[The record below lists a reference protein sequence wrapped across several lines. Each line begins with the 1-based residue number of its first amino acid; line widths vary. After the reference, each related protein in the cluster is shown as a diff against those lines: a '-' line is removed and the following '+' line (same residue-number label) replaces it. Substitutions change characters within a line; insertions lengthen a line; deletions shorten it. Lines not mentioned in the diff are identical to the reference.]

1 MNLANDFWVLGK
13 NVSKWNHSLMQFC
26 EVGWCLCTVIASSLP
41 RALQIWGASGFWVLR
56 LGFRSGL
63 FDRRHWGRMEEIL
76 GLREL
81 NEWRKKNPGR
91 MVCAQRLPS
100 ILSKDFWTHLHC
112 QQLSYGASG
121 TSAPFWWDFLWFGE
135 NLWRQTCIGFFGIG
149 IWVGVRTLNQPI
161 CISNFLVVHQ
171 KVQLHFGAI
180 LYRLVKF
187 FWGWACF
194 LSVLELHFGWGGIGW
209 EIVTRMR
216 NWPGGF
222 NSVAVQ
228 SFASQAQDARVHSV
242 EAQGQGETSL
252 I

>member
-100 ILSKDFWTHLHC
+100 ILSKDFWTHLHLSATFLRC
-112 QQLSYGASG
+112 IRNFSSILVGFSMVWWKFVTSNLHWVFWNWDLGGSKDSQSTHLHQQLSCSASKS
-121 TSAPFWWDFLWFGE
+121 SAPFWCNSVSVGEIFLRLSLLFKCF
-135 NLWRQTCIGFFGIG
+135 RIAF
-149 IWVGVRTLNQPI
+149 WVGWNRVGDCHENAEL
-161 CISNFLVVHQ
+161 
-171 KVQLHFGAI
+171 A
-180 LYRLVKF
+180 
-187 FWGWACF
+187 WG
-194 LSVLELHFGWGGIGW
+194 V
-209 EIVTRMR
+209 
-216 NWPGGF
+216 
-222 NSVAVQ
+222 
-228 SFASQAQDARVHSV
+228 
-242 EAQGQGETSL
+242 
-252 I
+252 